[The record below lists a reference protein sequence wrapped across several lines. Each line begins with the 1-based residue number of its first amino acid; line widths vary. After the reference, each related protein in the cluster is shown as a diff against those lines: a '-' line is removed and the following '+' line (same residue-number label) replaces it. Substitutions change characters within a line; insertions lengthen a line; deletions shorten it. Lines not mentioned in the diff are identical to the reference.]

1 MSTGAQ
7 NPDDNALAGE
17 YVLGV
22 LPLAGRR
29 MVEERMSRDSVFATL
44 VSSWQADLSNLD
56 DAYQP
61 VTPPKGVKARID
73 ARLFAQAAK
82 PAGGLW
88 GSLLFW
94 RGLAFASVA
103 VAAAFGLYAGNLIQP
118 GAPGPAS
125 TSALVAELGAP
136 GSSVGLIAAL
146 DPADGAFT
154 ITPAAFSP
162 DDGKSLELW
171 LVPGEGA
178 PVSLGLVPADG
189 GRLVLDQALVQQISD
204 GALLAVSVEPLG
216 GSPTGVATGP
226 VVLSGALSKK

>member
-1 MSTGAQ
+1 MSSGAQ
-7 NPDDNALAGE
+7 IPDDNALAGE

-22 LPLAGRR
+22 LPLAERR
-29 MVEERMSRDSVFATL
+29 MVEERMARDGDFAAL
-44 VSSWQADLSNLD
+44 VVSWQSDLSNLD
-56 DAYQP
+56 DAY
-61 VTPPKGVKARID
+61 TPENPPHGVKARID
-73 ARLFAQAAK
+73 ARLFAEAAR

-88 GSLLFW
+88 GSLVFW

-103 VAAAFGLYAGNLIQP
+103 AAAAFGIYTSNLAGPAGP
-118 GAPGPAS
+118 GAQPS
-125 TSALVAELGAP
+125 LVAELGAP

-171 LVPGEGA
+171 LVADEGA
-178 PVSLGLVPADG
+178 QPVSLGLVPGDG
-189 GRLVLDQALVQQISD
+189 GRLVLDPGLVSKISD

-216 GSPTGVATGP
+216 GSPTGEATGP
-226 VVLSGALSKK
+226 VVLSGPLTRK

>member
-1 MSTGAQ
+1 MTTGAQ
-7 NPDDNALAGE
+7 HPDDTALAGE

-22 LPLAGRR
+22 LPLAERR
-29 MVEERMSRDSVFATL
+29 KVEERMARDGDFAAL
-44 VSSWQADLSNLD
+44 VASWQADLATLD

-61 VTPPKGVKARID
+61 ETPPQGVKARID
-73 ARLFAQAAK
+73 ARLFAEAAR

-88 GSLLFW
+88 GSLVFW
-94 RGLAFASVA
+94 RGMAFAA
-103 VAAAFGLYAGNLIQP
+103 VAIAVAIGIYGGSLP
-118 GAPGPAS
+118 GAVSPDSAP
-125 TSALVAELGAP
+125 ALVAELGAP
-136 GSSVGLIAAL
+136 GSAVGLIAAL
-146 DPADGAFT
+146 DPSGGAFT

-178 PVSLGLVPADG
+178 PVSLGLVPGDG
-189 GRLVLDQALVQQISD
+189 GRLVLDQGQIDQLSE

-226 VVLSGALSKK
+226 VVLSGALAKK